1 MHNRALSYMEPI
13 KIIGTYQLRTVAL
26 RTVPSKLPGKGLWFP
41 LWKPLFTS
49 SRNVFHTFLKLHVDE
64 IGAAYLKGKGVYI

>member
-13 KIIGTYQLRTVAL
+13 KITG
-26 RTVPSKLPGKGLWFP
+26 TVPSKLPGLWFP

-49 SRNVFHTFLKLHVDE
+49 SRSVFHTFLKLHVDE
-64 IGAAYLKGKGVYI
+64 IGAAYLKGKGVCI